1 MIKKKDDSNYGAD
14 AISVLEGLEPVRKRP
29 GMYIGSTG
37 TDGLHTLVREIF
49 DNSRDEAMGGYADR
63 VEVAILPGEII
74 RVVDNGRGIPIDK
87 HKKTGLSALDTI
99 MTTLHAGGKFGG
111 KESGYK
117 ISGGL
122 HGVGASVVNALSVM
136 TKAEVHKDGNIYV
149 QEYSKG
155 IKKHD
160 VKKIKRK
167 SDQNGTIISFQ
178 FDPEIFKELKGY
190 SYKRLATFLRGQ
202 AYLVKG
208 LHITILDLRDFEGD
222 IPEEQYF
229 LNDLSLPVVSETFYF
244 DSGLLALVRF
254 LNKHLKP
261 VHKNI
266 FYTKKQTN
274 DIGESVEVAFQY
286 ADDISHRIFS
296 YANNIPNP
304 DGGFHYTGFK
314 TALTRVMNKYAKKN
328 NILKEKEESLQG
340 DDLLEGITAIVSVH
354 LADPQFEG
362 QTKGKLGSTEAKG
375 MVDSVF
381 SEALSEFLEEK
392 PDDAKMIIRKAIMSQ
407 KARQAAKAAK
417 DSVMRKGALEGLSL
431 PGKLAD
437 CQSKKAEDSELFI
450 VEGESAG
457 GSAKQ
462 GRDRKTQAILPL
474 KGKILNVE
482 RARIDKILGSQ
493 EVRNVVTAL
502 GTGVGDVFD
511 IEKLRYHKIIIATDA
526 DVDGEHI
533 TTLLLTLFYR
543 YFRPLIENGNLYLA
557 NPPLYKIA
565 KGKEQVYVY
574 SDEEKEKVLKDMG
587 IKVEDLEEK
596 EDVDEENSDTKKKIQ
611 KVKIQRYKGLGEMNA
626 DELYE
631 TTMDR
636 GKRILKQIKIEDA
649 AGADAVFDVLM
660 GSEVPPRK
668 SFIVS
673 NAKMADIDL

>member
-1 MIKKKDDSNYGAD
+1 MIKKKDNSNYGAD

-37 TDGLHTLVREIF
+37 TDGLHTMVREIF

-63 VEVAILPGEII
+63 IEVAILPGEII
-74 RVVDNGRGIPIDK
+74 RVVDNGRGIPVDK

-111 KESGYK
+111 AESGYK

-136 TKAEVHKDGNIYV
+136 TKAEIHKDGNVYV
-149 QEYSKG
+149 QEYSRG
-155 IKKHD
+155 IKKYD
-160 VKKIKRK
+160 VKKLKRK
-167 SDQNGTIISFQ
+167 TEDNGTIISFQ
-178 FDPEIFKELKGY
+178 FDPEIFKDLKAY
-190 SYKRLATFLRGQ
+190 SYKRLATHLRGQ

-208 LHITILDLRDFEGD
+208 LRITILDLRNFEGE
-222 IPEEQYF
+222 IPEEQYY
-229 LNDLSLPVVSETFYF
+229 LDDLALPVVSETFYF

-254 LNKHLKP
+254 LNKHQKA

-274 DIGESVEVAFQY
+274 DFGESVEVAFQY
-286 ADDISHRIFS
+286 ADDISNRIFA

-304 DGGFHYTGFK
+304 DGGFHLNGFK
-314 TALTRVMNKYAKKN
+314 TALTRIMNKYARKN
-328 NILKEKEESLQG
+328 NIIKEKEDSLQG
-340 DDLLEGITAIVSVH
+340 DDLLEGITAIISIH

-381 SEALSEFLEEK
+381 ADALMEFLEEK
-392 PDDAKMIIRKAIMSQ
+392 PDDAKSILRKAVMSQ
-407 KARQAAKAAK
+407 KARIAAKSAR
-417 DSVMRKGALEGLSL
+417 DSVMRKGALEGLTL

-450 VEGESAG
+450 VEGDSAG

-474 KGKILNVE
+474 RGKVLNVE
-482 RARIDKILGSQ
+482 RARIDKILGSEQ
-493 EVRNVVTAL
+493 IRNVITAL
-502 GTGVGDVFD
+502 GTGVGDVFN
-511 IEKLRYHKIIIATDA
+511 IEKLRYHKVIIATDA

-543 YFRPLIENGNLYLA
+543 YFKPLIENGNLYLA
-557 NPPLYKIA
+557 NPPLFKISQ
-565 KGKEQVYVY
+565 GKTFQYVY
-574 SDEEKEKVLKDMG
+574 SDQEKNEVLKKMG
-587 IKVEDLEEK
+587 VKDIGDLEESEGSK
-596 EDVDEENSDTKKKIQ
+596 SNI
-611 KVKIQRYKGLGEMNA
+611 KIQRYKGLGEMNF

-631 TTMDR
+631 TTMDKE
-636 GKRILKQIKIEDA
+636 KRILKQITIEDGVA
-649 AGADAVFDVLM
+649 ADAVFDVLM

-668 SFIVS
+668 SFIIA
-673 NAKMADIDL
+673 NAKMANLES